1 VCGPGPRRGPKLGG
15 NIVVRVSFQT
25 VCGSFCAIQQ
35 KTHRN
40 WIWERNNTNT
50 GWLAG
55 WLAGWMAGWSRGLA
69 GRVSRW
75 LDVCHPRWLAG
86 QEIGSKNWIRKLDV
100 PISGLTFRNDV
111 SNFRSNFPIQF
122 FNAFHSRGVLGKI
135 GSRNWIRKLD
145 HRIWCLIRSN
155 LSIQFYDPILR
166 SNFSLQASRGAGL
179 VDSARFSTTL
189 RQPPTAGRPE
199 GCRWYREAPR
209 SDVSDFFW

>member
-1 VCGPGPRRGPKLGG
+1 MYL
-15 NIVVRVSFQT
+15 NQVSFQT

-122 FNAFHSRGVLGKI
+122 FNAFRSRGVLGKI

-145 HRIWCLIRSN
+145 HCIWYLICSN

-166 SNFSLQASRGAGL
+166 SNFSLQASRGLAWSTAHGFRPPC
-179 VDSARFSTTL
+179 DSRPQLAV
-189 RQPPTAGRPE
+189 QKAAVGIGRPPDPIYPIF
-199 GCRWYREAPR
+199 CW
-209 SDVSDFFW
+209 

>member
-1 VCGPGPRRGPKLGG
+1 MRFNKKHTG
-15 NIVVRVSFQT
+15 I
-25 VCGSFCAIQQ
+25 GSGSGTIP
-35 KTHRN
+35 T
-40 WIWERNNTNT
+40 
-50 GWLAG
+50 
-55 WLAGWMAGWSRGLA
+55 AGWMAGWSRGLA

-75 LDVCHPRWLAG
+75 LHVFHPGWLAG
-86 QEIGSKNWIRKLDV
+86 QEIGSKNWIGKLDV

-122 FNAFHSRGVLGKI
+122 FNAFRSRGVLGKI

-145 HRIWCLIRSN
+145 HRIWCLICSN

-209 SDVSDFFW
+209 SYVSDFFW

>member
-1 VCGPGPRRGPKLGG
+1 VCGPGPRRGPRLGG

-25 VCGSFCAIQQ
+25 VCSSFCAIQQ

-40 WIWERNNTNT
+40 WIWEWNNTNT
-50 GWLAG
+50 G

-75 LDVCHPRWLAG
+75 LDVCHPGWLAG
-86 QEIGSKNWIRKLDV
+86 QEIGSK
-100 PISGLTFRNDV
+100 
-111 SNFRSNFPIQF
+111 
-122 FNAFHSRGVLGKI
+122 
-135 GSRNWIRKLD
+135 NWIRKLD